1 MRICAY
7 QEGGLGVFF
16 AHMIRKHWVL
26 VLAVLAAMLLFALP
40 ALADDTIGITLS
52 VEPAELTAPGPVTV
66 SIRVVNNGP
75 DMSEPVL
82 LYDPD
87 GQIVTAFGDGG
98 QALLRQGE
106 FVTAQHT
113 YNVTQAQ
120 LNAGKLTYIL
130 SYNSVDES
138 GNVTVRQLAQTA
150 DIVFAGT
157 NVDLTVNRTIDPEV
171 VRSGKTVTVQYELY
185 NAGNVEIKNIR
196 IRENSSISGTAQ
208 SVASLQPGERTS
220 IVFTAS
226 MGNNNVTSEGK
237 ITYKAGEESYSQDLA
252 AVTIPKASPNLILN
266 DILKADKTAITTGE
280 TVTLTLTIENKG
292 NITYSNV
299 SVTDASFGEIFTN
312 LTIGPGETL
321 VREKQFTL
329 TETKTFKYTV
339 TLPDNTGTTNT
350 VTSNEIKVSVY
361 DPTQVMML
369 SVTAETPTTVVS
381 SIPADVRFSVTV
393 TNNAAKEAKN
403 IRLLH
408 GNVQIY
414 TISSLAPGESYTV
427 TRDYSLSQA
436 GKYRFTASVRDELDN
451 TVTFDS
457 NEIMIT
463 YTRPTATPTMAPV
476 VTIAPVVT
484 LTAAP
489 IEVLEPVT
497 LQTNTILRYA
507 AMVLAGLFGICFI
520 LFIISSIARGKN
532 RSERKNALYEMDVQS
547 KRDYTKPAAYP
558 ASFEEEAVPESEN
571 KPETTKPSDEI
582 LKEAAAPVEV
592 PVEDNGAYHLTRDD
606 SQPAAEEPGPQ
617 PAAAPKRHRRSDR
630 NVEAPSEDE

>member
-16 AHMIRKHWVL
+16 AHMIRKPWVL

-40 ALADDTIGITLS
+40 TLADDTIGITLS

-226 MGNNNVTSEGK
+226 
-237 ITYKAGEESYSQDLA
+237 
-252 AVTIPKASPNLILN
+252 
-266 DILKADKTAITTGE
+266 
-280 TVTLTLTIENKG
+280 
-292 NITYSNV
+292 
-299 SVTDASFGEIFTN
+299 
-312 LTIGPGETL
+312 
-321 VREKQFTL
+321 
-329 TETKTFKYTV
+329 
-339 TLPDNTGTTNT
+339 
-350 VTSNEIKVSVY
+350 
-361 DPTQVMML
+361 
-369 SVTAETPTTVVS
+369 
-381 SIPADVRFSVTV
+381 SIPFS
-393 TNNAAKEAKN
+393 
-403 IRLLH
+403 
-408 GNVQIY
+408 
-414 TISSLAPGESYTV
+414 
-427 TRDYSLSQA
+427 
-436 GKYRFTASVRDELDN
+436 
-451 TVTFDS
+451 
-457 NEIMIT
+457 
-463 YTRPTATPTMAPV
+463 
-476 VTIAPVVT
+476 
-484 LTAAP
+484 
-489 IEVLEPVT
+489 
-497 LQTNTILRYA
+497 
-507 AMVLAGLFGICFI
+507 
-520 LFIISSIARGKN
+520 
-532 RSERKNALYEMDVQS
+532 
-547 KRDYTKPAAYP
+547 
-558 ASFEEEAVPESEN
+558 
-571 KPETTKPSDEI
+571 
-582 LKEAAAPVEV
+582 
-592 PVEDNGAYHLTRDD
+592 
-606 SQPAAEEPGPQ
+606 
-617 PAAAPKRHRRSDR
+617 
-630 NVEAPSEDE
+630 